1 MNPPGWLVD
10 RLPEWARSI
19 RFRYTLLYS
28 AVLFGLAAVVVAA
41 IYLVL
46 VMSLRNEPYT
56 TGYQKLICFTNDQCY
71 KPITFRELERVVNSR
86 TLTKLRKA
94 CND

>member
-19 RFRYTLLYS
+19 RYTLLYS
-28 AVLFGLAAVVVAA
+28 ACCSAWPRWSAA

-46 VMSLRNEPYT
+46 LMSLRNEPVSVACSAST
-56 TGYQKLICFTNDQCY
+56 ASASGLVS
-71 KPITFRELERVVNSR
+71 RVSSR
-86 TLTKLRKA
+86 AWSTPRP
-94 CND
+94 

>member
-28 AVLFGLAAVVVAA
+28 GVLFGLAAACLKHSVPGDFNRVGTDDVADFLA
-41 IYLVL
+41 SARFDV
-46 VMSLRNEPYT
+46 R
-56 TGYQKLICFTNDQCY
+56 
-71 KPITFRELERVVNSR
+71 R
-86 TLTKLRKA
+86 
-94 CND
+94 

>member
-41 IYLVL
+41 LYLVL
-46 VMSLRNEPYT
+46 LMALRGEGSHAVRADESGSAGDEYPHEAT
-56 TGYQKLICFTNDQCY
+56 
-71 KPITFRELERVVNSR
+71 
-86 TLTKLRKA
+86 
-94 CND
+94 

>member
-46 VMSLRNEPYT
+46 VMSLRGEPFA
-56 TGYQKLICFTNDQCY
+56 TGVPEADLLRATSA
-71 KPITFRELERVVNSR
+71 TSR
-86 TLTKLRKA
+86 SPSGSWSAWSTPRP
-94 CND
+94 

>member
-46 VMSLRNEPYT
+46 VMSLRGEPVSPTYT
-56 TGYQKLICFTNDQCY
+56 KQWCSDVSDRR
-71 KPITFRELERVVNSR
+71 PSR
-86 TLTKLRKA
+86 TRGVTVYSRSARSYSLHW
-94 CND
+94 

>member
-1 MNPPGWLVD
+1 MNPPGWLID

-28 AVLFGLAAVVVAA
+28 GVLFGVAAVVVAA

-46 VMSLRNEPYT
+46 MMHLRNQPYT
-56 TGYQKLICFTNDQCY
+56 TGARSIHEPEGPGAPAGVRGTRRRGSGN
-71 KPITFRELERVVNSR
+71 PARVPR
-86 TLTKLRKA
+86 
-94 CND
+94 

>member
-28 AVLFGLAAVVVAA
+28 AVLFGLAAFVVAA

-46 VMSLRNEPYT
+46 LMTVRGEPVSAGTPGKICDFRQSPPRCFSIGRNT
-56 TGYQKLICFTNDQCY
+56 
-71 KPITFRELERVVNSR
+71 
-86 TLTKLRKA
+86 A
-94 CND
+94 

>member
-1 MNPPGWLVD
+1 RAAVNPPGWLVD

-46 VMSLRNEPYT
+46 LMALRNEPVSAGRGPYCRY
-56 TGYQKLICFTNDQCY
+56 GECIRLLSLSVSSVMQS
-71 KPITFRELERVVNSR
+71 P
-86 TLTKLRKA
+86 
-94 CND
+94 

>member
-46 VMSLRNEPYT
+46 VMSLRDEPVSPT
-56 TGYQKLICFTNDQCY
+56 V
-71 KPITFRELERVVNSR
+71 PRSR
-86 TLTKLRKA
+86 AAPSAATA
-94 CND
+94 

>member
-28 AVLFGLAAVVVAA
+28 AVLFGLAAVVAA
-41 IYLVL
+41 LVHQARPAL
-46 VMSLRNEPYT
+46 LREE
-56 TGYQKLICFTNDQCY
+56 
-71 KPITFRELERVVNSR
+71 EL
-86 TLTKLRKA
+86 
-94 CND
+94 

>member
-46 VMSLRNEPYT
+46 VMSLRGEPVSPTYT
-56 TGYQKLICFTNDQCY
+56 QEVLQ
-71 KPITFRELERVVNSR
+71 
-86 TLTKLRKA
+86 LRQRRLRA
-94 CND
+94 PSTTSGQGVRALRQHPGP

>member
-46 VMSLRNEPYT
+46 MMSLRGEPVSPTYS
-56 TGYQKLICFTNDQCY
+56 K
-71 KPITFRELERVVNSR
+71 RVCSLDGR
-86 TLTKLRKA
+86 
-94 CND
+94 